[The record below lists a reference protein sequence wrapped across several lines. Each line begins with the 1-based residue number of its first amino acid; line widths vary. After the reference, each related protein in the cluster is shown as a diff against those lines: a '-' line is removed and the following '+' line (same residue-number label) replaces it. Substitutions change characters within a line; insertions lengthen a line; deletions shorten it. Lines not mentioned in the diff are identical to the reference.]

1 MRKIAKYRHPA
12 LILGM
17 AANGLGVARSLG
29 RKGIR
34 VYGMD
39 IEEEK
44 RSNRIAFASRFC
56 EKISIPSSVEKD
68 GIAEFLLSALDGFI
82 ETPVLLSTSDFFAKI
97 TAKHFGELKRKCLT
111 YRQTGEWNGDATDK
125 ELQIEH
131 AMRMGIPVPRTLF
144 LSSAEELSF
153 SAPEIPYPAILKG
166 TDSTEWAG
174 YLKRGKGLV
183 VESPRDLPYAIE
195 RAKNFP
201 GKIMVQE
208 VIPGGDVNL
217 YEYCILMNRQKER
230 VASFSVQKI
239 RQYPCRFGVG
249 TVVVSRFNG
258 DIEEMGAT
266 YFRTM
271 GFSGIG
277 QIEFKYDERDRLY
290 KFIEM
295 NPRIWLQNSL
305 ADRCGINFP
314 LLAYDDLVG
323 NRTETTSRFDEDV
336 KWIDFRTDC
345 RSFREYKKE
354 GSIGWGEWVR
364 SLGGRKVF
372 SIFSADDPVP
382 FFKSFLFDIK
392 VLK

>member
-56 EKISIPSSVEKD
+56 EKISIPPLAEKN

-82 ETPVLLSTSDFFAKI
+82 ETPVLLPTSDFFAKI

-195 RAKNFP
+195 KAKAFP

-208 VIPGGDVNL
+208 VIPGGDSNL
-217 YEYCILMNRQKER
+217 YEYCTLMNRQKER

-271 GFSGIG
+271 GLSGIG
-277 QIEFKYDERDRLY
+277 QIEFKYDERDRL
-290 KFIEM
+290 
-295 NPRIWLQNSL
+295 
-305 ADRCGINFP
+305 
-314 LLAYDDLVG
+314 
-323 NRTETTSRFDEDV
+323 
-336 KWIDFRTDC
+336 
-345 RSFREYKKE
+345 
-354 GSIGWGEWVR
+354 
-364 SLGGRKVF
+364 
-372 SIFSADDPVP
+372 
-382 FFKSFLFDIK
+382 
-392 VLK
+392 